1 MVITIKELKKSY
13 SVGKRRIDVL
23 KGLDLEIEQGEMT
36 AIMGRSGSGKSTLL
50 NIMAGLN
57 TADGGTYLYK
67 EERVS
72 EMNRDELAD
81 FRKRNVGLVL
91 QNYALIDSKNVFDNI
106 ALPLRYSK
114 YPKKEIKEKVNQ
126 ILDDLKITALQN
138 KSVDTLSGGEMQRVA
153 IARALIQNPDLI
165 LADEPTGSL
174 DEQTEGEIL
183 DLFTNL
189 NQQGKTLVIVTHDKE
204 VADCC
209 HKTFY
214 IRDGKCFPANSLDF
228 KTADTT

>member
-1 MVITIKELKKSY
+1 MVITIKKLKKSY
-13 SVGKRRIDVL
+13 LVGKRRIDVL
-23 KGLDLEIEQGEMT
+23 KGLDLEIEQGEMI

-57 TADGGTYLYK
+57 TSDGGTYLYK
-67 EERVS
+67 QENVS

-114 YPKKEIKEKVNQ
+114 HPKKEIKEKVNQ
-126 ILDDLKITALQN
+126 ILADLKITVLQN
-138 KSVDTLSGGEMQRVA
+138 KAVDTLSGGEMQRVA

-174 DEQTEGEIL
+174 DEQTEREIL
-183 DLFTNL
+183 ELFTSL

-209 HKTFY
+209 HKIFY
-214 IRDGKCFPANSLDF
+214 IRDGKCFS
-228 KTADTT
+228 KTTNHPTYSH